1 LTAAGASL
9 AERTLRLLP
18 QDSAVEDA
26 RRFAERAVMD
36 CSPECR
42 EAVSLAVCELG
53 ENVVKYGARGT
64 DPHAGTIGV
73 GIQGDTIRIRATNRV
88 GAAADA
94 RKVSELIA
102 SISRKGADVRDLY
115 RDRLK
120 ELFSDPALPR
130 AQLGLLRTAFEG
142 GFRLSCSVRGAE
154 LEITAE
160 RACDAR
166 K

>member
-1 LTAAGASL
+1 MPSGGSQ
-9 AERTLRLLP
+9 AERTLRLAP

-26 RRFAERAVMD
+26 RRFAEHAVSY

-53 ENVVKYGARGT
+53 ENVVKYGARGF
-64 DPHAGTIGV
+64 DAHAGTIGV
-73 GIQGDTIRIRATNRV
+73 GIDGDTIRVRATNRV
-88 GAAADA
+88 GAPDDAKKVAD
-94 RKVSELIA
+94 L
-102 SISRKGADVRDLY
+102 ISRISQKGADVKDLY
-115 RDRLK
+115 RNRLK
-120 ELFSDPALPR
+120 ELFSNPGLPR
-130 AQLGLLRTAFEG
+130 TQLGLLRMAFEG
-142 GFRLSCSVRGAE
+142 GFHLSCSVRGAE

>member
-1 LTAAGASL
+1 MTPSGGLE
-9 AERTLRLLP
+9 ERTLRLVP
-18 QDSAVEDA
+18 VDSAVDDA
-26 RRFAERAVMD
+26 RRFAEHAVSY

-53 ENVVKYGARGT
+53 ENVVKYGARGM
-64 DPHAGTIGV
+64 DAHAGTIGV
-73 GIQGDTIRIRATNRV
+73 GIEGDTIRIRATNRV
-88 GAAADA
+88 GAPDDA
-94 RKVSELIA
+94 RKVAELV
-102 SISRKGADVRDLY
+102 SRISQKGADVRDLY
-115 RDRLK
+115 RNRLK
-120 ELFSDPALPR
+120 ELFTDPSTPR
-130 AQLGLLRTAFEG
+130 TQLGLLRTAFEG

>member
-1 LTAAGASL
+1 LTPSGGGL
-9 AERTLRLLP
+9 EERTLRLAP
-18 QDSAVEDA
+18 QESAVDDA
-26 RRFAERAVMD
+26 RRFAELAVSY

-53 ENVVKYGARGT
+53 ENVVKYGARGS
-64 DPHAGTIGV
+64 DAHAGTIGV
-73 GIQGDTIRIRATNRV
+73 GIDGDTIRIRATNRV
-88 GAAADA
+88 GAPDDA
-94 RKVSELIA
+94 RKVAYL
-102 SISRKGADVRDLY
+102 ISRISQKGADVRDLY
-115 RDRLK
+115 RNRLK
-120 ELFSDPALPR
+120 ELFTNPALPR

-142 GFRLSCSVRGAE
+142 GFRISCSVRGAE